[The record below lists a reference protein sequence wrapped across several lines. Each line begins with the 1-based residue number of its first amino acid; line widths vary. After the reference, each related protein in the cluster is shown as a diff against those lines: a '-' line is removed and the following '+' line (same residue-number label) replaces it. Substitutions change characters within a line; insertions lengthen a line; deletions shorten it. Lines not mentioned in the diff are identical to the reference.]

1 MIDLPVND
9 CIHQTLGDT
18 DKLIIDL
25 EVTSRCNATCGFCP
39 RSVMPDT
46 KSFISIDTVEKL
58 AADIMEGP
66 QRQVVLCGIGE
77 SLLHPHIEQIVK
89 ILSDANAV
97 VAMTS
102 NGALMSAQKFR
113 QLSEAGLKTINFSM
127 NAATEATHEVVM
139 GMKNFD
145 KVVHNV
151 EKALAIKKELNAAV
165 IINVSFVV
173 CAQNIHET
181 EAFVEKWLNLPVDQ
195 IWLHPVN
202 NRAGLLAPGM
212 NPVKIDSFFTA
223 YGHNNRVVVDLFRYS
238 DEMYNICKIAKNLAF
253 ISADGNMRLCA
264 MDYQRVTSY
273 GNINN
278 ESLQQLQFEKLSG
291 FLKGDYNKLCK
302 DCDFCPSDLKNKLS
316 RDKKE
321 QVYSL

>member
-1 MIDLPVND
+1 MMDLPVNE
-9 CIHQTLGDT
+9 CIHQTLSDT

-46 KSFISIDTVEKL
+46 KSFISINTVEKL
-58 AADIMEGP
+58 AANIMEGP

-77 SLLHPHIEQIVK
+77 SLLHPHIDQIVA
-89 ILSDANAV
+89 ILSAANAV

-102 NGALMSAQKFR
+102 NGALMTEKKFR
-113 QLSEAGLKTINFSM
+113 QLLNAGLKTINFSI
-127 NAATEATHEVVM
+127 NAATAPMHEVIM

-145 KVVHNV
+145 KVIANV
-151 EKALAIKKELNAAV
+151 KSALQIKKDINADV
-165 IINVSFVV
+165 KINISFVA
-173 CAQNIHET
+173 CEQNIHET
-181 EAFVEKWLNLPVDQ
+181 EAFVEKWRNSSVDQ

-202 NRAGLLAPGM
+202 NRAGLLVSGM
-212 NPVKIDSFFTA
+212 NPVKIDSFATK
-223 YGHNNRVVVDLFRYS
+223 YLHDKRIIVDLFRYS

-253 ISADGNMRLCA
+253 ISADGTMRLCA

-302 DCDFCPSDLKNKLS
+302 DCDFCPSDLKNKLNHS
-316 RDKKE
+316 TKE
-321 QVYSL
+321 ESYSL